1 MIASCSEMQPVGEFP
16 YVADI
21 QVKGVHTCT
30 GFIYNSRWVVT
41 AASCINR
48 YNSFTYK
55 LNGHLFN
62 PHFIKKGFGK

>member
-1 MIASCSEMQPVGEFP
+1 MLPDDRILFGGAALVGEFP

-30 GFIYNSRWVVT
+30 AFIYNSRWVVT
-41 AASCINR
+41 AASCING

-62 PHFIKKGFGK
+62 PHFY